1 LLSTNAKEYGAQ
13 TSEAFTKFLVE
24 KANSDWLKN
33 FNADD
38 WSVRN
43 TGAKGLGAESLK
55 VAEILAHLRT
65 QLRKEKS
72 VSDTV
77 DRLLQGAI
85 NKLVEQGYEDN
96 EVWFIV
102 SKNANEEDSAHT
114 NLHFL
119 KVLTAA

>member
-1 LLSTNAKEYGAQ
+1 M
-13 TSEAFTKFLVE
+13 
-24 KANSDWLKN
+24 
-33 FNADD
+33 
-38 WSVRN
+38 
-43 TGAKGLGAESLK
+43 K